1 MGTRDGEML
10 AKIDAGALGRTLL
23 EAAGAARIGVT
34 VTLVDSQPP
43 RNVYVSEV
51 AADLLGWSVEE
62 LLERDPMQY
71 IAPRDLLRVQER
83 LERRL
88 RGEQGQMSYEFF
100 AVRKDGREIPIE
112 ITASHASIEGR
123 PAVVAFLIDV
133 SARREAEEQ
142 RLRNEARFRE
152 LIESAPEPIGIIRAR
167 HFVYVNGAYLRA
179 LGYPDL
185 ATLYA
190 VPLASILDREQTA
203 IGEMREAKILETG
216 APQPAH
222 TYRVRRYDGSTLLL
236 EVSSVYFEYEG
247 KPAVLSMG
255 RDVTARR
262 ELERQL
268 VQSDRLAALGT
279 MAAGVAHEVNNPL
292 AYLMLNLE
300 WIARQLPTLKRDPAG
315 LDGLMAMLAEARQG
329 AERVSTI
336 VRELGSFSR
345 AEGELRTCVDLAEIV
360 RSAIKIA
367 GHEVHHKA
375 RITTTFQ
382 PARPVLANEARLEQ
396 VVINLLLNA
405 AQAMPEARARQNE
418 IRVAVR
424 EDGEGRAVLEVFD
437 NGDGIAADVLP
448 RIFDPFFTTKPV
460 GVGTGLGLSIC
471 HGIVMSHGG
480 QIGAYSQPGEGTTF
494 RVVLPTTDAVV
505 GEEAGPPNDVPPSRN
520 TRSARVLVI
529 DDEPLI
535 ASTLRELL
543 APDHQV
549 FAAVSAR
556 EALAAVEESEFD
568 VVFCDLMM
576 PAPGG
581 IDLYERLRALHPGLA
596 RRIVFMTGGVFSART
611 AEFLASV
618 ENRRVAKPFSF
629 GLVEQIVR
637 EMTGASAPKVIGGPC

>member
-1 MGTRDGEML
+1 
-10 AKIDAGALGRTLL
+10 
-23 EAAGAARIGVT
+23 
-34 VTLVDSQPP
+34 
-43 RNVYVSEV
+43 
-51 AADLLGWSVEE
+51 
-62 LLERDPMQY
+62 
-71 IAPRDLLRVQER
+71 
-83 LERRL
+83 
-88 RGEQGQMSYEFF
+88 
-100 AVRKDGREIPIE
+100 
-112 ITASHASIEGR
+112 
-123 PAVVAFLIDV
+123 
-133 SARREAEEQ
+133 
-142 RLRNEARFRE
+142 
-152 LIESAPEPIGIIRAR
+152 
-167 HFVYVNGAYLRA
+167 
-179 LGYPDL
+179 
-185 ATLYA
+185 
-190 VPLASILDREQTA
+190 
-203 IGEMREAKILETG
+203 
-216 APQPAH
+216 
-222 TYRVRRYDGSTLLL
+222 
-236 EVSSVYFEYEG
+236 
-247 KPAVLSMG
+247 
-255 RDVTARR
+255 
-262 ELERQL
+262 
-268 VQSDRLAALGT
+268 
-279 MAAGVAHEVNNPL
+279 
-292 AYLMLNLE
+292 
-300 WIARQLPTLKRDPAG
+300 
-315 LDGLMAMLAEARQG
+315 
-329 AERVSTI
+329 
-336 VRELGSFSR
+336 
-345 AEGELRTCVDLAEIV
+345 
-360 RSAIKIA
+360 
-367 GHEVHHKA
+367 
-375 RITTTFQ
+375 
-382 PARPVLANEARLEQ
+382 
-396 VVINLLLNA
+396 
-405 AQAMPEARARQNE
+405 
-418 IRVAVR
+418 
-424 EDGEGRAVLEVFD
+424 
-437 NGDGIAADVLP
+437 VLP